1 MLMPLYH
8 KNLESQND
16 TLASPSA
23 SGSGLRFQ
31 SQPVEDI
38 RNIRR
43 GNGSKSSSTVAA
55 HTKMRLLSKVE
66 QNMRQNQQGH
76 HQRQQHHQNVNR
88 LIHTAATGNGVVV
101 DVDVDDGLLTPMRN
115 KPQPYSSTSNGG
127 GAAATAAAAAAAAV
141 AASKGETRAERNL
154 WSRAEMLEMLSIMQN
169 INALEQLKDRNIK
182 SEHVFRQIEQIM
194 RSKNYVKKS
203 SIQIWTKW
211 KFLKST
217 YNTTTRHGTGIPK
230 VVPEEVYRVLCRMLG
245 NSSDGGSIGGGSGAG
260 GSNSNISE
268 CDNSMDSS
276 KTLGDDS
283 KEDMLGVEHP
293 IFGYRLGAIK
303 PEPIDTGY
311 DDVLKV
317 PDSISEQDT
326 RETLDFEPSV
336 EITHSDHS
344 EMANH
349 MPFVVSVKHEPEMD
363 LGMDGTNTPPPT
375 APASPSPPPGAH
387 GGDSHDDDM
396 YTPMPPLRVASF
408 AKGSD
413 YGLRRNSQPA
423 NMHGADRQTPALS
436 KGKQNRSL
444 PLQST
449 SNINFVHPTSKLM
462 LPRKIPVRLPRD
474 ISVQPAGMRL
484 KPVPIRDTG
493 YSLRPERNIPDL
505 EQSISPPHSP
515 TQATHNQQLLLSRGQ
530 QPPRYSLPPYA
541 ASTSR
546 QAQLMSQQH
555 QQRKRRTNPDNSPVP
570 VKLQRSS
577 THYET
582 TSRTARGNLHDE
594 EQKLT
599 NEEPQSNRIQQHQ
612 QQLDEVF
619 SNELSQLADAMREA
633 QKEMLED
640 FFKQQREFARR
651 EHEFQ
656 MRQDTLI
663 MQALRRQT
671 DTLLRTAN
679 ELLGMSSNTNETR
692 KFKKN
697 NRSGSSDKTKTTEV
711 PETELL
717 EPDLVIE
724 KGHNSTETI
733 DDEEELDEVTQLD
746 DGDEAHGSNESDM
759 STLAMSASAM
769 SEYDGINADV

>member
-1 MLMPLYH
+1 MLMPPYH
-8 KNLESQND
+8 KNLESQNE
-16 TLASPSA
+16 TFASPSA
-23 SGSGLRFQ
+23 SGSGHKFQ
-31 SQPVEDI
+31 SQPAEGI
-38 RNIRR
+38 TNITRN
-43 GNGSKSSSTVAA
+43 NGGKSTSSCSTVAA

-66 QNMRQNQQGH
+66 QNMRQNKQGH
-76 HQRQQHHQNVNR
+76 QQRQQQHHQNVNR

-101 DVDVDDGLLTPMRN
+101 DVDEDDGLLMPMRN
-115 KPQPYSSTSNGG
+115 RPHSNGG
-127 GAAATAAAAAAAAV
+127 GTAAAIAAAAAAAV
-141 AASKGETRAERNL
+141 AAAASKGDTRAERNL

-169 INALEQLKDRNIK
+169 INAVQQLKDRNIK

-217 YNTTTRHGTGIPK
+217 YNTTTRYGTGTPK
-230 VVPEEVYRVLCRMLG
+230 VVPEEVYRVLCRMLS
-245 NSSDGGSIGGGSGAG
+245 NDGESIGGGSGAG

-268 CDNSMDSS
+268 CGNSMDSS
-276 KTLGDDS
+276 KTLADDPQD
-283 KEDMLGVEHP
+283 DMLGVEHP

-303 PEPIDTGY
+303 PEPLDTGY
-311 DDVLKV
+311 DDVVKV
-317 PDSISEQDT
+317 SDSMSEQDT

-344 EMANH
+344 ETANH
-349 MPFVVSVKHEPEMD
+349 MPFVVSVKNEPEMD

-387 GGDSHDDDM
+387 GGDGNDDDV
-396 YTPMPPLRVASF
+396 YTDMPPLRVASF

-413 YGLRRNSQPA
+413 YSLRRHSQPA
-423 NMHGADRQTPALS
+423 NVHGTDRQLPAAS
-436 KGKQNRSL
+436 KGKHNRSL

-462 LPRKIPVRLPRD
+462 LPRKLPVRLPRD

-515 TQATHNQQLLLSRGQ
+515 THAAQYQQPLVSRGQ
-530 QPPRYSLPPYA
+530 QPPRYGLSPYA

-546 QAQLMSQQH
+546 QAQLMSQQPQP
-555 QQRKRRTNPDNSPVP
+555 QQRKRRLNHEDSPVP

-577 THYET
+577 TNYET
-582 TSRTARGNLHDE
+582 APKSARSGHYDEE

-599 NEEPQSNRIQQHQ
+599 NEEPQSNRTQQQHQ

-619 SNELSQLADAMREA
+619 SKELSQLAEAMREA

-656 MRQDTLI
+656 MRQDALV

-679 ELLGMSSNTNETR
+679 ELLGKSSNTNETR
-692 KFKKN
+692 KIKKIT
-697 NRSGSSDKTKTTEV
+697 RSGIKERTKTTEV

-717 EPDLVIE
+717 EPDLVIDKAVE
-724 KGHNSTETI
+724 STEII
-733 DDEEELDEVTQLD
+733 DDDEELDEVTLLD
-746 DGDEAHGSNESDM
+746 DGDEAQGSNASDM
-759 STLAMSASAM
+759 STLAMSASAL
-769 SEYDGINADV
+769 SDD